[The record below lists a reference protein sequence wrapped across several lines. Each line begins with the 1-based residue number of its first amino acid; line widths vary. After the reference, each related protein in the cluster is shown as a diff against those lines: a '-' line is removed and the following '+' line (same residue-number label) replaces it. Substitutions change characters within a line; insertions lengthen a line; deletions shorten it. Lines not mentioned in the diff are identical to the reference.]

1 MNAIMKN
8 IVNGMSISIPNT
20 IFADIQRIHHSIP
33 NYWEDETD
41 YAANKVYNKTVINGE
56 RKPENYIELVKE
68 TLCALEYTSINKN
81 VLEAYKKSCFIINS
95 GITENFYY
103 PSCKEVY
110 GRYICM

>member
-8 IVNGMSISIPNT
+8 IINGMSIKVPQNILS
-20 IFADIQRIHHSIP
+20 DIQRIHHSIP

-41 YAANKVYNKTVINGE
+41 YVANEVYNKTVINGE

-68 TLCALEYTSINKN
+68 TLGALEHTSINAA
-81 VLEAYKKSCFIINS
+81 VLQAYKKSCFIINN

-110 GRYICM
+110 GRYLCM

>member
-1 MNAIMKN
+1 MKAIINN
-8 IVNGMSISIPNT
+8 INNGMSINVPSVILE
-20 IFADIQRIHHSIP
+20 DIKRIHNAIP

-41 YAANKVYNKTVINGE
+41 YEANMVYNKTVVNGK
-56 RKPENYIELVKE
+56 RKPENYIELVEE

-103 PSCKEVY
+103 PPCKQVY
-110 GRYICM
+110 ARYLCM